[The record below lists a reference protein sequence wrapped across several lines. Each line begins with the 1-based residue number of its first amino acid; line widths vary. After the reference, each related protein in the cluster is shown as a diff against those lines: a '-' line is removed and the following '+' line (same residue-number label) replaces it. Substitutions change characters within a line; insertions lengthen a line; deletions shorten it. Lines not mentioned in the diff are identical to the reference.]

1 MPDVLVLFG
10 GKSAEHEVSCESAA
24 TVADSLVEAGHTVH
38 LVGIDTS
45 GEWFLVD
52 PSMRPLSVVGEP
64 VSLAVPGGGLTHS
77 GGRIDVDVVFPV
89 LHGPFGE
96 DGTIQGLLEVVGLP
110 YVGAGV
116 LASAVAMD
124 KDVANRLLAEA
135 GLPIAASR
143 TTELSSYGPE
153 VDDELIEALG
163 LPMFVKPAALGSSV
177 GITRVAAEFELPDA
191 MTLAFKYGDKVV
203 AEEAV
208 QAREIEVAV
217 LDGPATS
224 IPGEIVAP
232 DWYDYEAKYRD
243 DSTRLLVPAPLDEAE
258 AAEVRALAGL
268 AFRVLG
274 VRGLARVD
282 FFYEEGKRGFLVNEL
297 NTMPGCTSRS
307 MFPMLWEATGV
318 PNVELF
324 DRLVRSALPLGG

>member
-1 MPDVLVLFG
+1 VPDVLVLFG

-24 TVADSLVEAGHTVH
+24 TVADSLLEAGHVVH
-38 LVGIDTS
+38 LVGIDS
-45 GEWFLVD
+45 RGQWFLVD

-64 VSLAVPGGGLTHS
+64 VSLAVPSGELTHS
-77 GGRIDVDVVFPV
+77 GGRIDFDVAFPV

-96 DGTIQGLLEVVGLP
+96 DGTIQGLFEVVGLP

-116 LASAVAMD
+116 LGSAVAMD

-143 TTELSSYGPE
+143 TVEIGHYQPD
-153 VDDELIEALG
+153 VDRDLIETLG

-177 GITRVAAEFELPDA
+177 GITRVIEDFELPDA
-191 MTLAFKYGDKVV
+191 MALAFKYGDKVV
-203 AEEAV
+203 VEEAV
-208 QAREIEVAV
+208 AAREIEVAV

-224 IPGEIVAP
+224 IAGEIVTP
-232 DWYDYEAKYRD
+232 DWYDYDAKYQD
-243 DSTRLLVPAPLDEAE
+243 ETTQLLVPAPLDDAEEAK
-258 AAEVRALAGL
+258 VRTLAGL
-268 AFRVLG
+268 AFQVLG

-282 FFYEEGKRGFLVNEL
+282 FFYEEGGRGFLVNEL

-324 DRLVRSALPLGG
+324 DSLVRSALR